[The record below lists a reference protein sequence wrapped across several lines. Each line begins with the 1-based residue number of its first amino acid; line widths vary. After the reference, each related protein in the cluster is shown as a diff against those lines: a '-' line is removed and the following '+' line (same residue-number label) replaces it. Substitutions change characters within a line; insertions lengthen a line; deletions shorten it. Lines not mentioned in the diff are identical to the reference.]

1 LNWDTRKNDL
11 ATLPLQGES
20 RMNKHKTN
28 PLVTAIGSAFVAA
41 TALSAV
47 ALSSSTFAAE
57 NPFQADQLR
66 SGYNLAAGHAEGK
79 CGEGKCGE
87 SKAKAHS
94 EGKCGEGKCGE
105 GKAKS
110 EGKCGEGKCG
120 EGKAKAHSE
129 GKCGEG
135 KIGEGSCGEDKAK
148 AEGKC
153 GEDKCGGAA

>member
-1 LNWDTRKNDL
+1 
-11 ATLPLQGES
+11 
-20 RMNKHKTN
+20 MNKHKTN

-87 SKAKAHS
+87 
-94 EGKCGEGKCGE
+94 
-105 GKAKS
+105 
-110 EGKCGEGKCG
+110 
-120 EGKAKAHSE
+120 GKAKAHSE

-153 GEDKCGGAA
+153 GEGKCGGAA